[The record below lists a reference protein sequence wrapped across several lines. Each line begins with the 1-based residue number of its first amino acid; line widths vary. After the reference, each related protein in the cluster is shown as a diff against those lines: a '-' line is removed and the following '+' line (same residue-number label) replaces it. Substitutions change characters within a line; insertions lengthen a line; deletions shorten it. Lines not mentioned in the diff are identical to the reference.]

1 MKRYLALFL
10 SFCLLMALL
19 PFGAFAEFQSDDII
33 YLEDGSYISI
43 SIEEAQTKASGTRTG
58 SKTYNHYNS
67 ADELL
72 WKAVLTGTFTYNGTS
87 AACTA
92 SSSAV
97 TIYDSSFFEV
107 SKTATKSGNTAYT
120 TVSIGRKFLGITV
133 AKNDYSISLS
143 CDKNGV
149 LS

>member
-1 MKRYLALFL
+1 M
-10 SFCLLMALL
+10 
-19 PFGAFAEFQSDDII
+19 
-33 YLEDGSYISI
+33 
-43 SIEEAQTKASGTRTG
+43 
-58 SKTYNHYNS
+58 NHYNS

-92 SSSAV
+92 SSCNV
-97 TIYDSSFFEV
+97 TIYDSNCHEI
-107 SKTATKSGNTAYT
+107 SKSATKSSNTASASVT
-120 TVSIGRKFLGITV
+120 MGRKFLGITV